1 MSKLKFME
9 KIFKLVWIN
18 NLASNIYIKENVEGI
33 TRGIVK
39 VAIVLENLATLS
51 VANRPKELL
60 SKDIWRGIRQ
70 SSLD

>member
-51 VANRPKELL
+51 VANRPKELK
-60 SKDIWRGIRQ
+60 SVEMQKF
-70 SSLD
+70 